1 MNREGA
7 IAQIFY
13 SAKRCFHEYLFDI
26 GTGTWRW
33 PAHYFFRQITHVDF
47 NIGSPKGV
55 GKIAAV

>member
-1 MNREGA
+1 VRSHKFF
-7 IAQIFY
+7 IQQDDVI
-13 SAKRCFHEYLFDI
+13 HEYLFDI
-26 GTGTWRW
+26 GTGTWQW